1 MIVAWRHPHGITI
14 NPREYLLDNNDV
26 VEDREVLK
34 FKDEEEARKYLSD
47 HGVSDAEAC
56 GIHLENE
63 EEGS

>member
-47 HGVSDAEAC
+47 HGVPDAEAC
-56 GIHLENE
+56 GIHFE
-63 EEGS
+63 EVTG